1 MRTVKEYVLACK
13 SKVKKQV
20 RTNGIIGAVIGIIIS
35 INPFNPLAEVA
46 ISYDPVINTEAVFV
60 YEESMD
66 YASKSEAVQQV
77 LTQNLKKKDEEE
89 ENSETEP
96 ITSPPEVTEPMTEPE
111 VTTETLT
118 EPVVNTAEIKPEK
131 KAAKRKIQTVMPQ
144 RAMEVTSGGEA
155 MTAYVW
161 STGGDFTSYYYRKK
175 QGTLRGGSGRTLIPG
190 YSVGCSIDYHKQLYG
205 KIITIA
211 GVDDI
216 DPNRHFRVDD
226 CGHFGKGSLD
236 YYAGTGDEY
245 KSVMTQNMISKGRY
259 RGITITIIGEWDSA
273 SQSEIIY

>member
-13 SKVKKQV
+13 SKIRKKV
-20 RTNGIIGAVIGIIIS
+20 RANGIIGAVIGIIIS

-60 YEESMD
+60 REESMD
-66 YASKSEAVQQV
+66 YASRSEAILEV
-77 LTQNLKKKDEEE
+77 LTQNLKEKEEKE
-89 ENSETEP
+89 IVSETEP
-96 ITSPPEVTEPMTEPE
+96 EITSPEVTEPVVTTE
-111 VTTETLT
+111 VTTEI
-118 EPVVNTAEIKPEK
+118 VTAEEK
-131 KAAKRKIQTVMPQ
+131 NTKRKTVRTVMPQ
-144 RAMEVTSGGEA
+144 KTMEVSSDGEA
-155 MTAYVW
+155 KTAYVW

-190 YSVGCSIDYHKQLYG
+190 YSVGCSIDYHKELYG

-245 KSVMTQNMISKGRY
+245 KSVMTQNMINKGRY
-259 RGITITIIGEWDSA
+259 RGITITIIGEWDAA
-273 SQSEIIY
+273 SQTEIIY